1 MCRCEG
7 YGFGLRTT
15 GPGSQKRKC
24 KHYGRNC
31 PHCIVYTTQL
41 TLQQICLIKS
51 ASKRRRVEEN
61 WRFSSFL
68 FPWSLAL
75 RHQSLACYSR
85 LALASAWKTKR
96 LRRRQSR
103 TKSISFDDVTTKQ
116 GPIVRIACSRRS
128 YSGARG
134 KNLTRSPS
142 SERLERAIRRI
153 ARAVLAGKNRQILEL
168 YKL

>member
-1 MCRCEG
+1 MFFFSWYIQNAYHPRMEFYEPDTSSG
-7 YGFGLRTT
+7 I
-15 GPGSQKRKC
+15 
-24 KHYGRNC
+24 
-31 PHCIVYTTQL
+31 HCIVYTTQL

-128 YSGARG
+128 DSGARG